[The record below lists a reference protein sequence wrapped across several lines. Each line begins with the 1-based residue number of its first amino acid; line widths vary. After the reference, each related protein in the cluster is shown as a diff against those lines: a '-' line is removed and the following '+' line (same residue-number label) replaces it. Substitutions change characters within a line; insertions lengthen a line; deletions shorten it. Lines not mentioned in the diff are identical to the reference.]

1 MGKKNNFVASL
12 LLSFFI
18 GLLMTGCGEKPST
31 HSNEELPEYLAAYQR
46 CIEQIMEDSQIKNKG
61 KIPPE
66 VNRQLAEAACKLIKT
81 ECEKD
86 PDGQICQTLIEK
98 YNGK

>member
-18 GLLMTGCGEKPST
+18 GLLMIGCGEEPST

-98 YNGK
+98 YSGK

>member
-1 MGKKNNFVASL
+1 MKALSSL
-12 LLSFFI
+12 TVLILF
-18 GLLMTGCGEKPST
+18 LLMIGCGEEPST
-31 HSNEELPEYLAAYQR
+31 RSNKELPAYLDAYQK

-66 VNRQLAEAACKLIKT
+66 VNRQLAEAACKIIKT

-86 PDGQICQTLIEK
+86 PDGPICQSLIEK
-98 YNGK
+98 YSGE